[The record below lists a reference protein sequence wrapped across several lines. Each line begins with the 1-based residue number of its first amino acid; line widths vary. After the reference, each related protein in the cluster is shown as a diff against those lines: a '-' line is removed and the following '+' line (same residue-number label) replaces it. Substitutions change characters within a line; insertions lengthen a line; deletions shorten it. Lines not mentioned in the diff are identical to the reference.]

1 MTVTPAIRMVLCI
14 EDIDRGRVPLFD
26 GVEKLLE
33 LAEQVPELAGDRD
46 LRSLT
51 ELLGQVEHL
60 PVGKAREH
68 WQAEALHRADREL
81 MELERQHRDGV
92 LYACRRLTTRLG

>member
-1 MTVTPAIRMVLCI
+1 MRLCI
-14 EDIDRGRVPLFD
+14 EDVDRGRVPLFD
-26 GVEKLLE
+26 GVEILLE
-33 LAEQVPELAGDRD
+33 LAKEVPELQGDRD
-46 LRSLT
+46 LRSLQ

-60 PVGKAREH
+60 PIGKAREH

-81 MELERQHRDGV
+81 MELERQHRNSV